1 MYIFGPFVKK
11 KSGSHNYLYLYLSLL
26 FHCSMNLCLC
36 QGHAVLFL
44 RLCVHKL
51 KSGMAISHTMVFLQ
65 MTALTILGLFFSF
78 IYILRSVCGV
88 CVSVCLSVGRS
99 VCMSACLTMD
109 CAPVVSLVEQPS
121 PQF

>member
-1 MYIFGPFVKK
+1 
-11 KSGSHNYLYLYLSLL
+11 
-26 FHCSMNLCLC
+26 MNLCLC
-36 QGHAVLFL
+36 QGHAVLVL

-51 KSGMAISHTMVFLQ
+51 KSGMVISHTMVFLQ
-65 MTALTILGLFFSF
+65 MTALTILGLFFF
-78 IYILRSVCGV
+78 LHIYFKKCVWRV
-88 CVSVCLSVGRS
+88 CVCVCLSVCLSVGPS